1 MLGSVALNY
10 ETPLAW
16 MPFVIPST
24 SKTPVEMIDN
34 GFGEETVVYRVG
46 QKMMYI
52 AMGGEGSGEGVSVTS
67 IGKAYVKDLTTQRGA
82 LVPSTFEID
91 EKTGQP
97 VPVTAEDEKQLI
109 DQLVKD
115 QLTGVEY
122 RRQKG
127 MRPIKQRIAGSHY
140 SAEDQVVYKNPS
152 SPKTPPKIRKDKRFE
167 H

>member
-10 ETPLAW
+10 ETPLVW
-16 MPFVIPST
+16 MPFVMPST

-52 AMGGEGSGEGVSVTS
+52 TMGEDFARDDLFITTIPNV
-67 IGKAYVKDLTTQRGA
+67 YVKDLEKRRGYLYPA
-82 LVPSTFEID
+82 SFETD
-91 EKTGQP
+91 AKTGQYLEVSP
-97 VPVTAEDEKQLI
+97 EDEKLLI

-122 RRQKG
+122 RKQKD
-127 MRPIKQRIAGSHY
+127 MRPIKQRIVGSYY

-152 SPKTPPKIRKDKRFE
+152 SPKTPPKTRRDKRFDQ
-167 H
+167 